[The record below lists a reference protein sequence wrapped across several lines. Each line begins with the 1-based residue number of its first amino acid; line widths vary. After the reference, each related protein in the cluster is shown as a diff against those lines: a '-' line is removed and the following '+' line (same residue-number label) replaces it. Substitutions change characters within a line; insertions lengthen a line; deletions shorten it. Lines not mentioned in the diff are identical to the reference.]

1 MRWAVGKKRGPV
13 PERHDNA
20 GAVHTVGSSLSHL
33 PPHCDPQDCTVAGAV
48 FSAAGRKQAGRAV
61 RGVRLDCATMSYSM
75 DEFMAMPFDDA
86 KRALGTGEVPAAAML
101 EGLRM
106 PHGRDTNLGAHKESS
121 WQTDSETW
129 GGGGGHHRDVGG
141 TEKLANWAVADPG
154 GGFGD
159 AGRLGQNQLLTD
171 WSQGAERRGSNSSWS
186 SSAPSSRSAE
196 PQYPDSFTGKHRAR
210 HPVLTDK
217 PAEHPEYVGDGGHS
231 FGANHAR
238 ARHGSD
244 LQPAVPGGR
253 TGGWRARGGGG
264 GGGGGGARPSRAPA
278 APAHV
283 IMDPVAD

>member
-1 MRWAVGKKRGPV
+1 
-13 PERHDNA
+13 
-20 GAVHTVGSSLSHL
+20 
-33 PPHCDPQDCTVAGAV
+33 
-48 FSAAGRKQAGRAV
+48 
-61 RGVRLDCATMSYSM
+61 
-75 DEFMAMPFDDA
+75 
-86 KRALGTGEVPAAAML
+86 
-101 EGLRM
+101 M
-106 PHGRDTNLGAHKESS
+106 PHGRDTNLCAHKETS

-264 GGGGGGARPSRAPA
+264 GGGGGGGQMPICSKPRLLERSSLNLGTQPDESSLDPRCTRGTSKAAVDKQRRFEEASTSRPCSGECFFFFLLSTSTSHLESQNAKDRVGARISSSRRP
-278 APAHV
+278 
-283 IMDPVAD
+283 